1 MRRKLTLAVLLSLSA
16 ASPQA
21 LALGVGEVDVRS
33 SLNAPL
39 RAVIPLTDT
48 AGLDPELLRVS
59 VADPREFESAGLV
72 RTPLAASVRADVEV
86 RQGEWAVTLVSER
99 SVREPWMDLLL
110 RFDWPSGRQLREV
123 TLLLDPPDYDQMPVL
138 VSGPSRQL
146 SPADTPTAT
155 QPDSTPQTVSRP
167 SAASASQ
174 PRADDPAWVGSGDT
188 LWAVAGRLRPDSG
201 ISMEQMMVALIEANP
216 DVFPSGNIN
225 AMRAGHTLV
234 VPSRDA
240 IDARSGQEASRVVQ
254 AMNQAWAN
262 RGGGAP
268 ARVPLGPTVAAGQEV
283 EVAAASVAAQA
294 SPPGADEQNGAMA
307 LDETPPP
314 PDTTVPSGTAETE
327 ESTPRLTLLSDEEL
341 AAEATLEVVDQD
353 SRAVAEGAAV
363 DGGGGSLD
371 PDVLATLGAGELA
384 GGQGDSRLAL
394 LEQRWQESQAA
405 LEDVQAERD
414 ALQQELGGLRDE
426 VEAMREQLAQ
436 LLAGGGGGDGPGGAV
451 VQLDADDQADA
462 SWWGAMYP
470 ATVDRNLIFG
480 AAGLAA
486 LLGLWLLVRRRQR
499 RDQAE
504 SMGSAAMPSMVHGM
518 SPAAG
523 ASPPGPSAATAPP
536 MVAGMTVSEA
546 ESEERESVR
555 PAMPQ
560 AEAIS
565 EADIFMAYGRYDQA
579 REQLE
584 AALDRDPGREDL
596 RLKLLNVH
604 VEQGSWQAAEDAMQK
619 LAETGD
625 PALMAE
631 AARLMA
637 RRHAEPAA
645 AASREAPPEAQGA
658 PAGQH
663 DAATDDLASDPAQ
676 SREPPEAEPP
686 ASSTPAAG
694 SALPLASFATRE
706 PSAGSNTPSP
716 AAEPSAEPHE
726 SGEQQSGSREGVA
739 QEEQPHLPRDESDA
753 EAHPTA
759 QEQSGGEWDVIDY
772 RPPALD
778 PEPAPRVETPM
789 QPSIDF
795 PRVEPGRDDSAHGD
809 DELKT
814 EGEVELPPLD
824 KHIAH
829 EDDEWEVEEVAFPP
843 LDGDNGPARSEPA
856 PQDDL
861 AEARRLLERGDLA
874 QAHALLQRLLDEA
887 EEPHLRDEAR
897 ELITHYRL

>member
-1 MRRKLTLAVLLSLSA
+1 MRRKLTLAALLSLSA
-16 ASPQA
+16 ASPQV
-21 LALGVGEVDVRS
+21 LALGIGEVDVRS

-59 VADPREFESAGLV
+59 VAGPREFESAGLV

-138 VSGPSRQL
+138 VSGPSRES
-146 SPADTPTAT
+146 SPTGTPTAT
-155 QPDSTPQTVSRP
+155 QPAPQTASRP
-167 SAASASQ
+167 SATSASQ

-188 LWAVAGRLRPDSG
+188 LWAVAGRLRSDSG
-201 ISMEQMMVALIEANP
+201 ISMEQMMVALVEANP
-216 DVFPSGNIN
+216 AVFPSGNIN

-240 IDARSGQEASRVVQ
+240 ITARSGQEASRVVQ

-262 RGGGAP
+262 RGSGAP
-268 ARVPLGPTVAAGQEV
+268 ARVPLGPTVAAGQDV
-283 EVAAASVAAQA
+283 DVAAAEQA
-294 SPPGADEQNGAMA
+294 SPPGTDAQNGATA
-307 LDETPPP
+307 SDETAPPEAAAS
-314 PDTTVPSGTAETE
+314 SGTAETE
-327 ESTPRLTLLSDEEL
+327 EAAPRLTLLSDEEL
-341 AAEATLEVVDQD
+341 AAEATLEVADQD
-353 SRAVAEGAAV
+353 AQAIAEDATVEGDA
-363 DGGGGSLD
+363 GSLD
-371 PDVLATLGAGELA
+371 PAVLASLGAGELA
-384 GGQGDSRLAL
+384 AAQGDARLAL

-405 LEDVQAERD
+405 LDEVQAERD

-426 VEAMREQLAQ
+426 VGAMREQLAL
-436 LLAGGGGGDGPGGAV
+436 LLAGGDGGDGPGGAV
-451 VQLDADDQADA
+451 VQVEAESQADA

-486 LLGLWLLVRRRQR
+486 LLGLWLMVRRRQR

-518 SPAAG
+518 PPVDDAVPSGAPAA
-523 ASPPGPSAATAPP
+523 TVPP
-536 MVAGMTVSEA
+536 MVAGMSVSEA

-555 PAMPQ
+555 PTMPQ

-584 AALDRDPGREDL
+584 TALDRDPGRNDL

-604 VEQGSWQAAEDAMQK
+604 VEQGSWQAAEEAMQK

-645 AASREAPPEAQGA
+645 AESREAPPDAQES

-663 DAATDDLASDPAQ
+663 GAVSDNLASDLIQ
-676 SREPPEAEPP
+676 SREPAEAEPP
-686 ASSTPAAG
+686 ASSTSTAG
-694 SALPLASFATRE
+694 PALPLASFTTRE
-706 PSAGSNTPSP
+706 PSAESNTPSP
-716 AAEPSAEPHE
+716 DAEPSAEPHE
-726 SGEQQSGSREGVA
+726 RGEQQSENQEVAA
-739 QEEQPHLPRDESDA
+739 QEEQPHLPREESDA
-753 EAHPTA
+753 VAPPPTQA
-759 QEQSGGEWDVIDY
+759 RSGGEWDVIDY
-772 RPPALD
+772 QPPALD

-809 DELKT
+809 DELET
-814 EGEVELPPLD
+814 ETESEIELPPLD
-824 KHIAH
+824 KQVAH
-829 EDDEWEVEEVAFPP
+829 EDEEWEVEEVAFPP
-843 LDGDNGPARSEPA
+843 LDGDNGPARNEPA
-856 PQDDL
+856 QHDGL
-861 AEARRLLERGDLA
+861 AEARRLLERGDMA
-874 QAHALLQRLLDEA
+874 QARALLQRLLDEA